1 MEHSHVSNGKLKDT
15 LKEVE
20 HDLNILL
27 SDYEQLKVEISIS
40 NEDEDE
46 LMNIS
51 LKIQNKEDLKNNL
64 LRKLNI

>member
-1 MEHSHVSNGKLKDT
+1 MEHSHVSDNKLKDT

>member
-1 MEHSHVSNGKLKDT
+1 MENNKLKDT